1 MSKKLN
7 IKNISMTFL
16 PFVPAHLE
24 YFKDGRQI
32 LVKLTNGEWDL
43 VSYIEGVFQSI
54 DRETVWHSVDIAFWA
69 FLPKLNVKYIEA

>member
-24 YFKDGRQI
+24 YFKDGRRI
-32 LVKLTNGEWDL
+32 LVTN
-43 VSYIEGVFQSI
+43 
-54 DRETVWHSVDIAFWA
+54 
-69 FLPKLNVKYIEA
+69 